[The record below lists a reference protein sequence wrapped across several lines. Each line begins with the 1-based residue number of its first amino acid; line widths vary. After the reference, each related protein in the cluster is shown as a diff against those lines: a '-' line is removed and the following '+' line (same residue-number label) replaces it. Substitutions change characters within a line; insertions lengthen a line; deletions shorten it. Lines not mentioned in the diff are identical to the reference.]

1 MNKLLTLGLFGALAL
16 PAAFQTAAAQTDMP
30 EIPPIAAPAETA
42 PLPEIAPVT
51 PLPAPVS
58 PTPTVPN
65 MPRPNLPAAPAK
77 PAAPVYGTLDKV
89 AASLSVP
96 RTVSG
101 EFTLS
106 LSLQNKQATS
116 MNFSAGRDSE
126 QNCAAAPLLR
136 VLKVGTRE
144 VMYPTGEPRICTQEM
159 ASQTAP
165 AGGTTTFKRTLTLPA
180 GEYMVEGWFQGF
192 AGGAGNRV
200 KVSAPPV
207 RITVK

>member
-42 PLPEIAPVT
+42 PLPEI
-51 PLPAPVS
+51 LPS
-58 PTPTVPN
+58 TPTPSVPN
-65 MPRPNLPAAPAK
+65 MPTSNLPAAPAK

-89 AASLSVP
+89 NAALGVP

-106 LSLQNKQATS
+106 LALQNKQATS

-126 QNCAAAPLLR
+126 QNCAAAPAVR
-136 VLKVGTRE
+136 VLQVGTRT
-144 VMYPTGEPRICTQEM
+144 VVYPTGEQRICTQEM
-159 ASQTAP
+159 TSQTAP
-165 AGGTTTFKRTLTLPA
+165 AGGTATFKRTLKLPA

-192 AGGAGNRV
+192 AGGTGNRV